1 MLEILIW
8 LSILLAWCGRVAYL
22 DLRTFRIANTDLF
35 FGFLIYWPVMFIH
48 ERISFGY
55 IGLSLLFISAV
66 VVGFSGLIGM
76 GDIKLFLIFAP
87 WLHLDNWVVAT
98 VLLIVIPWLQIGLAV
113 IRVRSIPAKIAFA
126 PAILL
131 AVAVNMA
138 S

>member
-1 MLEILIW
+1 MLGKLIW
-8 LSILLAWCGRVAYL
+8 LSILLAWGGRVAYL

-48 ERISFGY
+48 ARISFGD